1 MKLFHVIGFRGT
13 WTNNRNRC
21 PVPDT
26 DGFRITYPY
35 MIPMTCSQDFSALK
49 TIQMSD
55 RILFLV
61 DVDILT
67 LKPDW
72 KPVFGIGKM
81 VDSYYGLRPSRH
93 IRRIDVVVTSHQ
105 RQYDVISTPLLIGR
119 GLQKGAVSITTN
131 L

>member
-1 MKLFHVIGFRGT
+1 MKLFNVIGFRGT

-35 MIPMTCSQDFSALK
+35 MVPMTCSQDFSALK

-55 RILFLV
+55 RILFFV

-67 LKPDW
+67 LKPDL

-93 IRRIDVVVTSHQ
+93 IRRIDMLRCGDVTSTSIRRHF
-105 RQYDVISTPLLIGR
+105 DVIAHWERPAEGCS
-119 GLQKGAVSITTN
+119 
-131 L
+131 

>member
-1 MKLFHVIGFRGT
+1 MKLFNVIGFRGT

-35 MIPMTCSQDFSALK
+35 MISMTCSQDFSALK

-55 RILFLV
+55 RILFFV

-67 LKPDW
+67 LKPDL

-93 IRRIDVVVTSHQ
+93 ISRIDVVATWRRHINVNATSFRRHCSLGEACRRMQ
-105 RQYDVISTPLLIGR
+105 LV
-119 GLQKGAVSITTN
+119 
-131 L
+131 

>member
-1 MKLFHVIGFRGT
+1 MKLFNVIGFRGT

-55 RILFLV
+55 RILFFV

-67 LKPDW
+67 LKPDL

-93 IRRIDVVVTSHQ
+93 ISRIDVVATWRRHINVNTTSFRRHCSFGEACRRVQ
-105 RQYDVISTPLLIGR
+105 LV
-119 GLQKGAVSITTN
+119 
-131 L
+131 